1 LILIDMMIDRD
12 ITIELTGM
20 EFHAFHGCLEQERKE
35 GNTFV
40 VDFRGKRDGKKAAKT
55 DDLKN
60 TADYSKIYEIVASE
74 MAKPSNLL
82 ENVAARIVDAIM
94 EADFGFWFAQVRV
107 SKKNP
112 PVGGVCAW
120 SRVTAT
126 SGSSVKSLQDINES
140 F

>member
-1 LILIDMMIDRD
+1 M
-12 ITIELTGM
+12 TIELVGM
-20 EFHAFHGCLEQERKE
+20 EFHAFHGCLEQERRE

-40 VDFRGKRDGKKAAKT
+40 VDFRGKADLKKAAKSDNLEDT
-55 DDLKN
+55 I
-60 TADYSKIYEIVASE
+60 DYSKVYEIVAAE

-82 ENVAARIVDAIM
+82 ENVAARIVDAVKR
-94 EADFGFWFAQVRV
+94 ADLGFWFVLVRV

-112 PVGGVCAW
+112 PVGGTCSW

-126 SGSSVKSLQDINES
+126 SGEDILHLGGSLNVT